1 MIIKCNDANWTEK
14 EKEDIIKRAREI
26 YCEKRRRERLDG
38 EATVKNRKTGHN
50 TVIGIDESGE
60 EEGENEAST
69 VTVDDES
76 FDESCEEYSSS
87 ESEESDES
95 ELRSSSSDGD
105 E

>member
-1 MIIKCNDANWTEK
+1 MNWHEKFTVRKDK
-14 EKEDIIKRAREI
+14 EKIRWRDVHK
-26 YCEKRRRERLDG
+26 KQ
-38 EATVKNRKTGHN
+38 KTGHN
-50 TVIGIDESGE
+50 TVIEIDESEE

-69 VTVDDES
+69 VLVNDES

-95 ELRSSSSDGD
+95 ELSSSSSDND